1 MALTNFPDGIT
12 SFGVPVIGG
21 VGNVPLTGN
30 WWFVNPATGSDAYDG
45 QSPETPFQTIYAAYQ
60 AAADGNNDVIV
71 LIGNGQTSGSA
82 RLSYANAV
90 AANSA
95 ATSGS
100 LIWAKNALHLI
111 GECSPTGISNRAR
124 LAPPTSYT
132 AATFLNGQAVASTPI
147 VSVTGSGCIFANFQ
161 IYGGFTTGNA
171 GMLTWVDSGNR
182 NFYSGVHF
190 AGQADAASAGGANSR
205 TLVLSGG
212 GEHVFQGC
220 TIGIDT
226 VQRVTTAT
234 RTVEFKSGTARNA
247 FLGCTFPVYLATAA
261 AGTSTLYTAG
271 SASLD
276 RWTKFDNCYF
286 LNASTTSGGVAQT
299 ALVTLAASSGGSLVM
314 GNPTTSGVTAI
325 GADATSKGQIF
336 LNGTT
341 PNNGAGISV
350 NPV

>member
-45 QSPETPFQTIYAAYQ
+45 QSPENPFQTIYAAYQ

-82 RLSYANAV
+82 RLSYANAI

-132 AATFLNGQAVASTPI
+132 AATFLNSQAVASTPV

-212 GEHVFQGC
+212 GEHVFSGC

-226 VQRVTTAT
+226 VQRTTAAT
-234 RTVEFKSGTARNA
+234 KTVEFKSGTARNT
-247 FLGCTFPVYLATAA
+247 FSGCNFPLFLATAA
-261 AGTSTLYTAG
+261 AGSSSLFTSAA
-271 SASLD
+271 ASMD
-276 RWTKFDNCYF
+276 RWQKLENCTF
-286 LNASTTSGGVAQT
+286 LNAVASTGVAQT
-299 ALVTLAASSGGSLVM
+299 ALVSLAASSGGFILLKSC
-314 GNPTTSGVTAI
+314 TTVGSTDVF
-325 GADATSKGQIF
+325 ADATTAGQMY
-336 LNGTT
+336 LD
-341 PNNGAGISV
+341 GAPPTAATSGIAV
-350 NPV
+350 NPA